1 MDDGGIV
8 DVDMIMLISVL
19 LLTKDGNYEHTGRV
33 DMLGMQ

>member
-19 LLTKDGNYEHTGRV
+19 LLTKDGNYEHSGH
-33 DMLGMQ
+33 LEFLEMQ